1 MTARAPVLIA
11 ITGGSGS
18 GKTTLATALAG
29 RLGRDDC
36 LIVSDDDYYRGR
48 PEGEPF
54 DPDEFNFD
62 DPASKDLDMLAEHL
76 RRLQAGEVVERPKY
90 DMRTHS
96 RLAQTVAV
104 APKPYII
111 VEGIHVL
118 CGPSAADFDL
128 KVFVET
134 PPDIRL
140 ARRVLRDIAHRGR
153 PVEEVVRRYIAFV
166 RPSHLAFT
174 EQAREG
180 AHVVVRDE
188 TCDIAP
194 NEVEALARMDA
205 LLGPV
210 MARLSSLGGGRGPCA
225 PEAR

>member
-1 MTARAPVLIA
+1 MTTPILIA
-11 ITGGSGS
+11 ISGGSGS
-18 GKTTLATALAG
+18 GKTTLATALAN
-29 RLGRDDC
+29 RLGPERC

-48 PEGEPF
+48 PQGQPF
-54 DPDEFNFD
+54 DPETFNFD
-62 DPASKDLDMLAEHL
+62 DPSSKDLDMLGEHL
-76 RRLQAGEVVERPKY
+76 RRLRAGEVVDRPKY

-111 VEGIHVL
+111 VEGIHAL
-118 CGPSAADFDL
+118 SGPFADDFDL
-128 KVFVET
+128 VIYVET

-153 PVEEVVRRYIAFV
+153 PVEEVVHRYIAHV
-166 RPSHLAFT
+166 RPSHYAFT
-174 EQAREG
+174 EPGRAG
-180 AHVVVRDE
+180 AHVTVHDE

-194 NEVEALARMDA
+194 NEAEALARMDA

-210 MARLSSLGGGRGPCA
+210 LQRL
-225 PEAR
+225 EALR

>member
-1 MTARAPVLIA
+1 MTPRPVLIA
-11 ITGGSGS
+11 ISGGSGS
-18 GKTTLATALAG
+18 GKTTLATALAN
-29 RLGRDDC
+29 RLGRANC

-48 PEGEPF
+48 PEGQPF
-54 DPDEFNFD
+54 DPDRFNFD
-62 DPASKDLDMLAEHL
+62 DPASKDLEMLADHL
-76 RRLQAGEVVERPKY
+76 RRLQAGEIVDRPKY

-96 RLAQTVAV
+96 RLPQTVAV

-118 CGPSAADFDL
+118 SGELADDFDL
-128 KVFVET
+128 VIFVET

-140 ARRVLRDIAHRGR
+140 ARRVLRDIAQRGR
-153 PVEEVVRRYIAFV
+153 PVEEVVHRYIEFV

-174 EQAREG
+174 EGGRDR

-205 LLGPV
+205 LLEPV
-210 MARLSSLGGGRGPCA
+210 MARLASLR
-225 PEAR
+225 